1 MKSMLKATARGI
13 FAVSAVPIVLCF
25 LIASCIT
32 GKQAAFR
39 SASEYLSLLPGTIGV
54 YLRFGFYKWILSR
67 CDDDAC
73 VCFGTVFS
81 HPTLKLGR
89 SVYIGNFCSIGD
101 VTLED
106 NVLIASNVSI
116 MNGSK
121 QHGIERLDVPVR
133 EQPGVFEPIT
143 IGEDS
148 WIGERAVV
156 SADVGKHCVVGAGAV
171 VTKPV
176 PDYAIVVG
184 VPAKVIGD
192 RRELAEDGNG
202 AQADTDL
209 SAATSSA
216 S

>member
-1 MKSMLKATARGI
+1 MKSFLKAAVRGT
-13 FAVSAVPIVLCF
+13 FAVLIFPMVLSFHIAAAVL
-25 LIASCIT
+25 
-32 GKQAAFR
+32 GRQAAFR
-39 SASEYLSLLPGTIGV
+39 SASEYLSLLPGTLGV
-54 YLRFGFYKWILSR
+54 YLRFAFFRQTLSHLG
-67 CDDDAC
+67 DDAC

-81 HPTLKLGR
+81 HPTLKIGR

-106 NVLIASNVSI
+106 DVLIASNVSI

-121 QHGIERLDVPVR
+121 QHGIERLDTPVR

-143 IGEDS
+143 IGQDS

-156 SADVGKHCVVGAGAV
+156 SANVGKRCVVGAGAV

-192 RRELAEDGNG
+192 RRELSSDSLATAILSEAE
-202 AQADTDL
+202 
-209 SAATSSA
+209 SAAG
-216 S
+216 

>member
-1 MKSMLKATARGI
+1 MKQLAKAIARFGFAVLAFPMTVSFQLGSML
-13 FAVSAVPIVLCF
+13 L
-25 LIASCIT
+25 

-39 SASEYLSLLPGTIGV
+39 AASEYMSLLPGTLGV
-54 YLRFGFYKWILSR
+54 YLRFAFYRQVLSR
-67 CDDDAC
+67 CGDDAC
-73 VCFGTVFS
+73 VSFGTVFS
-81 HPTLKLGR
+81 HPTMEIGR
-89 SVYIGNFCSIGD
+89 SVYIGNFCSVGD

-106 NVLIASNVSI
+106 DVLLASNVSI

-133 EQPGVFEPIT
+133 EQPGVFERVT

-176 PDYAIVVG
+176 PDYAIVAG

-192 RRELAEDGNG
+192 RRDLAADGREPEQI
-202 AQADTDL
+202 AREV
-209 SAATSSA
+209 AATSA
-216 S
+216 